1 MCVCSSTKCENCCVV
16 CHYLRT
22 LRTVQKIRN
31 HIVVHPEIVWES
43 CDDEKATK
51 REIYVR
57 LKRVPID
64 RTDVKYDID
73 HVFLMM
79 MMIVVESKNIVL

>member
-1 MCVCSSTKCENCCVV
+1 MTKK
-16 CHYLRT
+16 R
-22 LRTVQKIRN
+22 R
-31 HIVVHPEIVWES
+31 
-43 CDDEKATK
+43 

-79 MMIVVESKNIVL
+79 MMMMIVVESKNIVL